1 METLVQPAPSA
12 PVTDRADRNRRIKAI
27 VGAAS
32 GHVVEWYD
40 FFVYASVAVYFSGQF
55 FPSGDETTQLL
66 NSMAVF
72 AAGFL
77 VRPIGGWMFG
87 RIADRHGRRPAMLVA
102 VTLMSLGSF
111 MVAVAP
117 TYASIGVWAAAFLTL
132 ARMVQGVSVGGEYG
146 SVATYMS
153 EVALP
158 GKRGFYSSFQYVTL
172 IGGQLLG
179 LVVLVVL
186 QQFLSEAQLKAW
198 GWRIPFAIGGVAA
211 IVAAIV
217 RSRLQETTTAEV
229 RKKKEAGS
237 MIGLLTTH
245 WKAALVVAGFT
256 AGGSLAYYTY
266 ATYMQ
271 TYLINTA
278 KLPKATANYVM
289 TAALFVFM
297 CAQPVFGSISDRIG
311 RRNSMRTFALLTGLA
326 TIPILSYTA
335 HVPSAAMAFVM
346 ATLALMIISFYT
358 SISGLV
364 KAELFPAQLRALG
377 VGFPYAV
384 ANALVGG
391 TAPAVALKFKQIGHE
406 PWFYYYVTAWM
417 VVTLVVTLGMP
428 DARER
433 GYLQGASEVN

>member
-1 METLVQPAPSA
+1 MQTLEQPRA
-12 PVTDRADRNRRIKAI
+12 VHGTDSVDRNRRIRAI

-40 FFVYASVAVYFSGQF
+40 FFVYASFAIYFSGQF

-72 AAGFL
+72 SAGFL
-77 VRPIGGWMFG
+77 VRPLGGWIFG
-87 RIADRHGRRPAMLVA
+87 RIADRNGRRPAMLTA
-102 VTLMSLGSF
+102 MALMALGSF
-111 MVAVAP
+111 MMALTP
-117 TYASIGVWAAAFLTL
+117 TYASIGVWATVFLTL

-179 LVVLVVL
+179 LVVLGVL
-186 QQFLSEAQLKAW
+186 QQFLNEDQLRSF
-198 GWRIPFAIGGVAA
+198 GWRIPFVIGGFAA
-211 IVAAIV
+211 IAAAFV
-217 RSRLQETTTAEV
+217 RSRLQETTTADV

-237 MIGLLTTH
+237 MLGLMTVH
-245 WKAALVVAGFT
+245 WKPALVVAGFT

-271 TYLINTA
+271 TYLVNTA
-278 KLPKATANYVM
+278 GLPKTTVTYVM

-297 CAQPVFGSISDRIG
+297 CVQPLFGSLSDKIG
-311 RRNSMRTFALLTGLA
+311 RRNSMRLFALLTGIF
-326 TIPILSYTA
+326 TIPILTYA
-335 HVPSAAMAFVM
+335 AKAPSALAAFGA
-346 ATLALMIISFYT
+346 ATAALLIISFYT

-384 ANALVGG
+384 ANALIGG
-391 TAPAVALKFKQIGHE
+391 TAPAVALKFKQVGHE
-406 PWFYYYVTAWM
+406 AWFYYYVTAWM
-417 VVTLVVTLGMP
+417 AVTFLVTLGMP
-428 DARER
+428 DAREK